1 MKKVFD
7 WKEYAALARLAGA
20 EGCVLLKNDKE
31 TLPLKEGAK
40 VAIYGRTQ
48 FDYIKSG
55 TGSGGLVKTPYVVNI
70 YDGIKALNKYCRL
83 YGFLGGPNGLV
94 KHRYI

>member
-40 VAIYGRTQ
+40 VAVYGRTQ

-70 YDGIKALNKYCRL
+70 YDGIKACAGITVDQEVADTYRAWLK
-83 YGFLGGPNGLV
+83 
-94 KHRYI
+94 